1 MFEFLLDPLI
11 DTYYFGCPDSCV
23 VPNGNVH
30 ELLKILFTPL
40 VVLGVSIGVTFA
52 TLFALGRLPNLETLR
67 SFRPRLRSKSVT
79 QAIMDSPEA
88 VVTEHKEPSLDQ
100 LEKNLSRQWKK
111 EVSKVAKNITPDDA
125 FAKFISSQDPDHPQT
140 EILKTARTEAKEE
153 EIVTPEMKMIGEIS
167 ENERLDLMSEN
178 ETENKKQL
186 EEHARAVNELMKTE
200 NITEDEAV
208 NRILDKIEEE
218 EEPEVDME
226 VDVFK
231 QDIVVKEKKGLAKF
245 FAKNTKKTDK
255 PRYHFNLTKLGSQRR
270 NEYAKQIETTLKDW
284 VFPMPKYA
292 GKNQELQ
299 IPDELIKSELK
310 KLSLF
315 ISMGEL
321 MADKTKSK
329 KRYWE
334 KIKVA

>member
-321 MADKTKSK
+321 MANK
-329 KRYWE
+329 
-334 KIKVA
+334 